1 VSQDPLPLEH
11 APPGPYHRGREGFVL
26 VAALLAIVM
35 IAALAAGVGFAATET
50 TKVGAVGMIR
60 ERALIAS
67 ESALATA
74 ITSAETPLPTSVGM
88 VGTTSYRADSEG
100 WQVVVYITR
109 LDSAM
114 YWIVADARQQSSG
127 IGGRKRVGAFVRTS
141 ARDDHSI
148 SIDPI
153 SDLAWA
159 ELF

>member
-1 VSQDPLPLEH
+1 MSRIFLPLKEGTL
-11 APPGPYHRGREGFVL
+11 PSGTGSRRGFVL
-26 VAALLAIVM
+26 VAALLAIVL
-35 IAALAAGVGFAATET
+35 IAALAAGVLFATSEAT
-50 TKVGAVGMIR
+50 KAGAVGMIR

-74 ITSAETPLPTSVGM
+74 ITSAGASLPASVG
-88 VGTTSYRADSEG
+88 VGGATSYRADAEG

-109 LDSAM
+109 LDSAI
-114 YWIVADARQQSSG
+114 YWIVADARQPSSG
-127 IGGRKRVGAFVRTS
+127 IGGGKRVGVFVKRS
-141 ARDDHSI
+141 NRDDHSI

>member
-1 VSQDPLPLEH
+1 VSRIFLPLKEGTL
-11 APPGPYHRGREGFVL
+11 PSGRGSRPGFVL
-26 VAALLAIVM
+26 VATLLAIVL
-35 IAALAAGVGFAATET
+35 IAALAAGVLFATSEAT
-50 TKVGAVGMIR
+50 KAGAAGMVR

-74 ITSAETPLPTSVGM
+74 ITSAGTSLPASIGVG
-88 VGTTSYRADSEG
+88 GTTSYRADAED
-100 WQVVVYITR
+100 WQVVVSITR

-114 YWIVADARQQSSG
+114 YWIVADARQASSG
-127 IGGRKRVGAFVRTS
+127 IGGGKRVGVFVKTS
-141 ARDDHSI
+141 NRDDHSI